1 MKLTVIGAGSTYSPE
16 IFDGIIR
23 RKDSLPIDQVV
34 LMDIDANKLS
44 IVGGFIERMLR
55 AGGLGN
61 VRCIQ
66 TDDLDTALRGADY
79 VIAQIRVG
87 QLPARIKDE
96 KIPLKYG
103 LIGQET
109 TGIGGFFNAL
119 RTIPPI
125 LHIAKRMEELCPNAW
140 LINFSNPSGI
150 VAQAVQSNSSI
161 KMVGLCNCPI
171 NTLMDCRAWLND
183 PDASIEYVGLNHLS
197 WVTKVMSH
205 QENELQRLLQQGAMG
220 TAKNI
225 PNIEFSMEMLLAAGG
240 IPSSYLNYFYL
251 REEQLERMKNAK
263 LCRGEECMQIEKEL
277 LELYQQPEL
286 TRKPEQL
293 SKRGGALYSEA
304 AVSLIDCIHNDRNE
318 THVVDI
324 RNNGA
329 IPFLRDDDV
338 VEISSTVRRDSIT
351 PQPITVMPNE
361 QIVALIQTVKA
372 YERLTVEAALTGD
385 RIAALRA
392 LMVHPLV
399 GDFKLAQQC
408 FDEMLEAHREYLPQ
422 FFN

>member
-1 MKLTVIGAGSTYSPE
+1 
-16 IFDGIIR
+16 
-23 RKDSLPIDQVV
+23 
-34 LMDIDANKLS
+34 
-44 IVGGFIERMLR
+44 
-55 AGGLGN
+55 
-61 VRCIQ
+61 
-66 TDDLDTALRGADY
+66 
-79 VIAQIRVG
+79 
-87 QLPARIKDE
+87 
-96 KIPLKYG
+96 
-103 LIGQET
+103 
-109 TGIGGFFNAL
+109 
-119 RTIPPI
+119 
-125 LHIAKRMEELCPNAW
+125 
-140 LINFSNPSGI
+140 
-150 VAQAVQSNSSI
+150 
-161 KMVGLCNCPI
+161 
-171 NTLMDCRAWLND
+171 
-183 PDASIEYVGLNHLS
+183 
-197 WVTKVMSH
+197 
-205 QENELQRLLQQGAMG
+205 
-220 TAKNI
+220 
-225 PNIEFSMEMLLAAGG
+225 
-240 IPSSYLNYFYL
+240 
-251 REEQLERMKNAK
+251 
-263 LCRGEECMQIEKEL
+263 MQIEKEL

-286 TRKPEQL
+286 TKKPEQL

-304 AVSLIDCIHNDRNE
+304 AVSLIDCIHNDRKE

-399 GDFKLAQQC
+399 GDFNLAQQC

>member
-23 RKDSLPIDQVV
+23 RKDSLPIDQVA

-44 IVGGFIERMLR
+44 IVGGFIERMLC
-55 AGGLGN
+55 AGGLEN

-87 QLPARIKDE
+87 QLPARVKDE

-125 LHIAKRMEELCPNAW
+125 LHIAKRMEELCPDAW

-183 PDASIEYVGLNHLS
+183 PEASIEYVGLNHLS

-205 QENELQRLLQQGAMG
+205 QENELQQLLQQGAMG
-220 TAKNI
+220 TAKNVPHI
-225 PNIEFSMEMLLAAGG
+225 AFSMEMLLAAGG

-263 LCRGEECMQIEKEL
+263 LSRGEECMQIEKEL

-286 TRKPEQL
+286 TKKPEQL

-399 GDFKLAQQC
+399 GDFNLAQQC